1 MLVVVLALGGAAA
14 YGVADFVGG
23 LLSRRTSAWA
33 VAFTAA
39 LGAGVL
45 AVLAAPFLPGS
56 PTAHDLWWGAAGGVG
71 AGVGTGF
78 LYRGLAAGRMGVVAP
93 ISGVGAAVVPV
104 LVALALGERPDLLVW
119 VGVACALPGIWL
131 VARDPRG
138 PASGGAAAGVLDG
151 LLAGLGFGAQ
161 FAALGQIQ
169 EGAGYLP
176 LGVNQLVG
184 AAVVAALALGTR
196 AAWAPRDR
204 AAYGGVVSGLLGLA
218 ATAAFTVA
226 AQRGSLTVPAIL
238 TSLYP
243 AFTILLAAIVLR
255 ERILRDQALGLA
267 LCGAAVVLVAAG

>member
-1 MLVVVLALGGAAA
+1 MLVVLLALGGAAA

-39 LGAGVL
+39 LGAGLITMVI
-45 AVLAAPFLPGS
+45 APLLPGS
-56 PTAHDLWWGAAGGVG
+56 PAASDLWWGAAGGIG

-104 LVALALGERPDLLVW
+104 LVALALGERPEVLVW

-138 PASGGAAAGVLDG
+138 AAGAGSAAGVLDG
-151 LLAGLGFGAQ
+151 LLAGLGFGGQ

-169 EGAGYLP
+169 DSAGYLP

-184 AAVVAALALGTR
+184 AAVVAALATAVR
-196 AAWAPRDR
+196 AAWVPRDR
-204 AAYGGVVSGLLGLA
+204 SAYGGVVSGLLGLG
-218 ATAAFTVA
+218 ATGAFMVA
-226 AQRGSLTVPAIL
+226 AQRGSLTVSAIL

-243 AFTILLAAIVLR
+243 AFTILLAAFVLR
-255 ERILRDQALGLA
+255 ERILRDQAAGLV
-267 LCGAAVVLVAAG
+267 LCGLAVVLVAAG